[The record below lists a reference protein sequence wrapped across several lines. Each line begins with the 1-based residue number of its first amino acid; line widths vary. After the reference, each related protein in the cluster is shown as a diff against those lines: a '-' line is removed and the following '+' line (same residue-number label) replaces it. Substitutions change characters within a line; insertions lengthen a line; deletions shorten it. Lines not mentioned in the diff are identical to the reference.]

1 MNFVTLQF
9 VLFFLPALWCCWYTR
24 RWHFIHLVTLLV
36 CNYFF
41 YSHAGLW
48 GLAVLVLVST
58 TAYFSA
64 ILLSRRQAQQKR
76 KRIVFFAVSLCVVLL
91 ALFKYHEFLLETAQ
105 NICVFLGFP
114 SDVGKVLENNFVS
127 IAGISFFTFQ
137 AISYI
142 VDVYRR
148 DIQAAY
154 GFWEVFAY
162 VSFFPT
168 VMSGPIMRAPAFME
182 QLDRP
187 LRDTVAFQ
195 EGFLLILSGLF
206 KKVVLSS
213 YLSEHIV
220 RHVFAAPEN
229 YSSVA
234 VAIGVYGYAIQIY
247 CDFSGYTDLA
257 LGIGRLMGY
266 KLPPN
271 FKSPYLACSLKDF
284 WHRWHISLS
293 EWLKDYVYISLG
305 GNRSGNIY
313 VNNMLTMLIGG
324 LWHGS
329 SWTFVIWGGLH
340 GLGLVLQVAFTALRR
355 KNATIHPQQTTL
367 WKKAITWML
376 TFHVVCLLWVFFR
389 ADSLERAFAIFQKL
403 TECSMGGEGFPLFA
417 IFAICLGFF
426 IQVWGQ
432 NCYMLCTR
440 LQAHLP
446 WQAQGVA
453 VGMGVTI
460 IMAMGPDGVL
470 PFIYFR
476 F

>member
-1 MNFVTLQF
+1 MV
-9 VLFFLPALWCCWYTR
+9 V
-24 RWHFIHLVTLLV
+24 LV
-36 CNYFF
+36 CI
-41 YSHAGLW
+41 SI
-48 GLAVLVLVST
+48 

-64 ILLSRRQAQQKR
+64 ILLSRGHLRQKR
-76 KRIVFFAVSLCVVLL
+76 KKIVILAVSICVLLL
-91 ALFKYHEFLLETAQ
+91 ALFKYHGFLLETLQ
-105 NICVFLGFP
+105 SLSVFWGF
-114 SDVGKVLENNFVS
+114 SFGVAKLLENNFVS

-142 VDVYRR
+142 VDVYRN
-148 DIQAAY
+148 DIQQPY
-154 GFWEVFAY
+154 DFWEVFAY
-162 VSFFPT
+162 ISFFPT
-168 VMSGPIMRAPAFME
+168 VMSGPIMRASDFMR

-187 LRDTVAFQ
+187 LIRAADLQ

-220 RHVFAAPEN
+220 RHVFSAPEN

-271 FKSPYLACSLKDF
+271 FQSPYLACSLKDF

-293 EWLKDYVYISLG
+293 TWLRDYVYFPLG
-305 GNRSGNIY
+305 GSHRGNVY
-313 VNNMLTMLIGG
+313 ANKMLTMLIGG
-324 LWHGS
+324 LWHGD

-340 GLGLVLQVAFTALRR
+340 GLGLVINEAFRAVFPKFGNIKLKQAPLWR
-355 KNATIHPQQTTL
+355 KTL
-367 WKKAITWML
+367 AWIL
-376 TFHVVCLLWVFFR
+376 TFHSVCLLWIFFR

-403 TECSMGGEGFPLFA
+403 AECSMVGEGFPIFALFA
-417 IFAICLGFF
+417 IGLGFF
-426 IQVWGQ
+426 IQVWGER
-432 NCYMLCTR
+432 CYRFFSL
-440 LQAHLP
+440 LQARLP

-453 VGMGVTI
+453 VGLGVTI